1 MTAVACLLVLGKDAG
16 ISQVISL
23 SPDLSLIP
31 SPLLLLPPSSASLF
45 FLPLSN
51 FSMWMK
57 TFRVSADRRGLAV
70 TQLCF
75 LTTHMNDTHLQ
86 QSFHTPPPP
95 HPLR

>member
-23 SPDLSLIP
+23 SPDLSLVY
-31 SPLLLLPPSSASLF
+31 PPSSSSLF
-45 FLPLSN
+45 FPQLSN

-57 TFRVSADRRGLAV
+57 TFRVSADRRVLAV
-70 TQLCF
+70 MQPCF
-75 LTTHMNDTHLQ
+75 LTAHMSDTHLQ